1 MKPSSVRSYNGNHFL
16 TVSNKDRPASSKIL
30 VCIKMFRKLPDSDV
44 TIYAVIIHVNN
55 KCHVL

>member
-1 MKPSSVRSYNGNHFL
+1 MP
-16 TVSNKDRPASSKIL
+16 NKDRPASNKTL